1 MQLRI
6 TGMSGNVPAATRE
19 FVKRRVAFAIARF
32 ENRIARVSVRLDDS
46 SGPRMGLDKR
56 CRIRAWLQP
65 SGQIVAEVFDSKVDS
80 AVARAADRLE
90 RGLRRELEHRHRD

>member
-6 TGMSGNVPAATRE
+6 TGMSGKVPKATRE
-19 FVKRRVAFAIARF
+19 FVRRRVAFAIARF
-32 ENRIARVSVRLDDS
+32 ETRVARVTVHLDDFT
-46 SGPRMGLDKR
+46 GPHRGLDKR
-56 CRIRAWLQP
+56 CRIHARLQP
-65 SGQIVAEVFDSKVDS
+65 SGQIVAEVFDCEVDS